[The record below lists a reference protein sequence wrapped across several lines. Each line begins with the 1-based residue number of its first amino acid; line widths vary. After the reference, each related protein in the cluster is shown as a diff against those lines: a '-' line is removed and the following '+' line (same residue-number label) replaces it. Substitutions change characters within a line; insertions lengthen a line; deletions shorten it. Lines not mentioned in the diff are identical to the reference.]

1 MLTARKTLRNCALGA
16 AVVAAL
22 LSTAACG
29 PDSGA
34 EGAGTT
40 PSGTASASTGG
51 SATPPAAPSDGTG
64 SATPGANGTSGGSG
78 GSKGA
83 ATGSGS
89 SGGSGDKGSDGGDG
103 EGDVGGDGVPGSPC
117 TDDSFTIT
125 ASTSP
130 HDSLQHI
137 LLTATN
143 TSSKACVLGG
153 YPAVVFENANHQA
166 SLMKS
171 QLEEFLVRPGKKAYA
186 GVRLFRPDVPTT
198 AVKKMG
204 VSISL
209 EGYEQNVP
217 LPGGAGFVNID
228 NDPKVTYWTGSEDLA
243 VKQSL
248 AE

>member
-1 MLTARKTLRNCALGA
+1 MRTARKTMRNCALGA
-16 AVVAAL
+16 AAVAAL
-22 LSTAACG
+22 LSTAACS

-34 EGAGTT
+34 GSTGTT
-40 PSGTASASTGG
+40 PSGTASASTGEST
-51 SATPPAAPSDGTG
+51 SATPSTPPGSTAPGAGNGSDGQKGTATG
-64 SATPGANGTSGGSG
+64 PGNSGGSG
-78 GSKGA
+78 GKG
-83 ATGSGS
+83 
-89 SGGSGDKGSDGGDG
+89 G

-143 TSSKACVLGG
+143 TGDKACVLGG
-153 YPAVVFENANHQA
+153 YPAVVFEDANHQA
-166 SLMKS
+166 SVMKS
-171 QLEEFLVRPGKKAYA
+171 RLEEFLVQPGRKAYA
-186 GVRLFRPDVPTT
+186 GVRLFRTGVPTT

-204 VSISL
+204 VSLSP

-217 LPGGAGFVNID
+217 LPGGTGFVNID
-228 NDPKVTYWTGSEDLA
+228 DDPEVTYWTGSEDLA
-243 VKQSL
+243 VKRSL

>member
-1 MLTARKTLRNCALGA
+1 MRTARKTLRNCALGA
-16 AVVAAL
+16 AAVAVL

-34 EGAGTT
+34 EGTGST
-40 PSGTASASTGG
+40 PSGTASANTGRSA
-51 SATPPAAPSDGTG
+51 SATPTTAPDATAPGSGGPQGATTG
-64 SATPGANGTSGGSG
+64 SGNSGGS
-78 GSKGA
+78 S
-83 ATGSGS
+83 
-89 SGGSGDKGSDGGDG
+89 DKGGDGGDG

-117 TDDSFTIT
+117 TDDNFTIT

-137 LLTATN
+137 LLAATN
-143 TSSKACVLGG
+143 TGDKACVLGG
-153 YPAVVFENANHQA
+153 YPAVVFEDANHQA
-166 SLMKS
+166 SVMKS
-171 QLEEFLVRPGKKAYA
+171 QLEEFLVQPGKKAYA
-186 GVRLFRPDVPTT
+186 GVRLFRTDAPTT

-204 VSISL
+204 VSLSL

-228 NDPKVTYWTGSEDLA
+228 KDPEVTYWTGSEDLA

>member
-1 MLTARKTLRNCALGA
+1 MRTARKTMRNCALGA
-16 AVVAAL
+16 AAVAAL
-22 LSTAACG
+22 LSTAACS

-34 EGAGTT
+34 GSTGTT
-40 PSGTASASTGG
+40 PSGTASASTGEST
-51 SATPPAAPSDGTG
+51 SATPSTPPGSTAPGAGNGSDGQKGTATG
-64 SATPGANGTSGGSG
+64 LGNSGGSG
-78 GSKGA
+78 GKG
-83 ATGSGS
+83 
-89 SGGSGDKGSDGGDG
+89 G
-103 EGDVGGDGVPGSPC
+103 EGDVGGDGVPGPLC

-143 TSSKACVLGG
+143 TGDKACVLGG
-153 YPAVVFENANHQA
+153 YPAVVFEDANHQA
-166 SLMKS
+166 SVMKS
-171 QLEEFLVRPGKKAYA
+171 RLEEFLVQPGRKAYA
-186 GVRLFRPDVPTT
+186 GVRLFRTGVPTT

-204 VSISL
+204 VSLSS

-217 LPGGAGFVNID
+217 LPGGTGFVNID
-228 NDPKVTYWTGSEDLA
+228 DDPEVTYWTGSEDLA

>member
-1 MLTARKTLRNCALGA
+1 MRTARKTLRNCALGA
-16 AVVAAL
+16 AAAVAL
-22 LSTAACG
+22 LSTAACS

-34 EGAGTT
+34 GSTGAT
-40 PSGTASASTGG
+40 PSGTASTSTGEST
-51 SATPPAAPSDGTG
+51 SATPSTAPGSTAPGSTAPGAGNGGGGQKGTATG
-64 SATPGANGTSGGSG
+64 SGNSGGSG
-78 GSKGA
+78 GK
-83 ATGSGS
+83 
-89 SGGSGDKGSDGGDG
+89 GGDG

-143 TSSKACVLGG
+143 TGDKACVLGG
-153 YPAVVFENANHQA
+153 YPAVVFEDANHQA
-166 SLMKS
+166 SVMKS
-171 QLEEFLVRPGKKAYA
+171 QLEEFLVQPGRKAYA
-186 GVRLFRPDVPTT
+186 GVRLFRTGVPTT

-204 VSISL
+204 VSLSL

-217 LPGGAGFVNID
+217 LPGGTGFVNID
-228 NDPKVTYWTGSEDLA
+228 DDPEVTYWTGSEDLA

>member
-1 MLTARKTLRNCALGA
+1 MRTARKTMRNCALGA
-16 AVVAAL
+16 AAVAAL
-22 LSTAACG
+22 LSTAACS

-34 EGAGTT
+34 GSTGTT
-40 PSGTASASTGG
+40 PSGTASASTGEST
-51 SATPPAAPSDGTG
+51 SATPSTPPGSTAPGAGNGSDGQKGTATG
-64 SATPGANGTSGGSG
+64 PGNSGGSG
-78 GSKGA
+78 GKG
-83 ATGSGS
+83 GE
-89 SGGSGDKGSDGGDG
+89 G
-103 EGDVGGDGVPGSPC
+103 EGDVGGDGVPGPLC

-143 TSSKACVLGG
+143 TGDKACVLGG
-153 YPAVVFENANHQA
+153 YPAVVFEDANHQA
-166 SLMKS
+166 SVMKS
-171 QLEEFLVRPGKKAYA
+171 QLEEFLVQPGRKAYA
-186 GVRLFRPDVPTT
+186 GVRLFRTGMPTT

-204 VSISL
+204 VSLSS

-217 LPGGAGFVNID
+217 LPGGTGFVNID
-228 NDPKVTYWTGSEDLA
+228 DDPEVTYWTGSEDLA